1 MPMIPFAP
9 SLQDRASYGLPANY
23 LRNMFVEA
31 TPGGPTSDARMSR
44 PGLLLSY
51 TIGNGPVQGMYQNA
65 GAVGGAIYAV
75 SDNNFYQGTTL
86 RGNIPTGTVA
96 RFAGSSE
103 QIVVVMGG
111 SAYTWDGTDFLLV
124 NDTDL
129 PPGVYDVTY
138 AGGRFIYT
146 IVGSDTFYYSR
157 IGDARA
163 VDGFAFASAES
174 SPDAIEAVATLSDEI
189 AFFGQASTEWWTTT
203 SDPDAPFQRTIGR
216 RYDKGIV
223 GQGTLQSIDNALIW
237 VGGDLVVYR
246 TGNVP
251 ARISDHSIE
260 EAIRKCQ
267 DTNDS
272 SSLNVSFDGH
282 TFYIL
287 NLPNNGSFAL
297 DLSNSTW
304 AEWTSNGQLQF
315 RCAWN
320 CQVGGPDYLGD
331 TLSGKVFTLDPE
343 TYSDDGG
350 DPIDRAVSVFVP
362 VAGGFVAN
370 SSVMLQCR
378 RGVGN
383 ANVPAPA
390 VRLRY
395 SDVAGAS
402 FNATP
407 GTVSLGATGEFGFKQ
422 IWRRLGMMRS
432 PGRLFEFSCPDPCS
446 VVFEAMTINEGRP

>member
-1 MPMIPFAP
+1 MIPFAP
-9 SLQDRASYGLPANY
+9 SQENRASYGLPPRY
-23 LRNMFVEA
+23 LRNMFVEE
-31 TPGGPTSDARMSR
+31 TPGGPTGDARLNR

-51 TIGNGPVQGMYQNA
+51 TLGSGPVQGIYQNS

-75 SDNNFYQGTTL
+75 SDNDFYEDTTL
-86 RGNIPTGTVA
+86 RGTIPTGTVA
-96 RFAGSSE
+96 RIVGSST

-111 SAYTWDGTDFLLV
+111 SAYTWDGVDFLLV

-146 IVGSDTFYYSR
+146 IVGSDTFWYSD

-163 VDGFAFASAES
+163 IDGFAFASAES

-189 AFFGQASTEWWTTT
+189 AFFGQTSTEWWTTT
-203 SDPDAPFQRTIGR
+203 TDPDAPFQRTVGR
-216 RYDKGIV
+216 RYDKGII
-223 GQGTLQSIDNALIW
+223 GQGTLQAIDNALIW
-237 VGGDLVVYR
+237 VGNDLVVYR

-251 ARISDHSIE
+251 ARISDHSVE

-272 SSLNVSFDGH
+272 TSLNLAMDGH
-282 TFYIL
+282 TFYVL
-287 NLPNNGSFAL
+287 NLPNNGSYAL
-297 DLSNSTW
+297 DLSNNTW
-304 AEWTSNGQLQF
+304 AEWTSENQLQF

-320 CQVGGPDYLGD
+320 TQRAGVNFLGD

-343 TYSDDGG
+343 TYVDDVTTA
-350 DPIDRAVSVFVP
+350 IDCRTSVFFP
-362 VAGGFVAN
+362 VAGGFVPN

-383 ANVPAPA
+383 SAEPLPTVT
-390 VRLRY
+390 LRY
-395 SDVAGAS
+395 SDDGGAVY
-402 FNATP
+402 NDTP
-407 GTVSLGATGEFGFKQ
+407 GAVSLGAGGQYGFKQ
-422 IWRRLGMMRS
+422 IWRRLGYMRS
-432 PGRLFEFSCPDPCS
+432 PGRLYEFSSSDPVS
-446 VVFEAMTINEGRP
+446 RVFEAMSINEARP

>member
-1 MPMIPFAP
+1 MIPFAP
-9 SLQDRASYGLPANY
+9 TLQDRASYGLPANY
-23 LRNMFVEA
+23 LRNMFVEG
-31 TPGGPTSDARMSR
+31 TPGGPTGDARLSR

-51 TIGNGPVQGMYQNA
+51 TIGSGPIQGMYQNA

-75 SDNNFYQGTTL
+75 SDNDFYEGATN

-96 RFAGSSE
+96 RFAASDS

-111 SAYTWDGTDFLLV
+111 TAYTWDGASFLAVTDM
-124 NDTDL
+124 DL
-129 PPGVYDVTY
+129 PSGVYDVTY

-146 IVGSDTFYYSR
+146 IVGSDTFYYSD
-157 IGDARA
+157 IGDARSI
-163 VDGFAFASAES
+163 DGFAFASAES

-189 AFFGQASTEWWTTT
+189 AFFGQASTEWWATTT
-203 SDPDAPFQRTIGR
+203 DPDAPFQRTIGR
-216 RYDKGIV
+216 RYDKGII
-223 GQGTLQSIDNALIW
+223 GQGTLQAIDNALIW
-237 VGGDLVVYR
+237 VGNDLVVYR

-260 EAIRKCQ
+260 EAIRKSL
-267 DTNDS
+267 DVNDS
-272 SSLNVSFDGH
+272 TSLNLSFDGH
-282 TFYIL
+282 TFYVL
-287 NLPNNGSFAL
+287 TLPNNGSFAL
-297 DLSNSTW
+297 DLSNNTW
-304 AEWTSNGQLQF
+304 GEWTSEGQLQF

-320 CQVGGPDYLGD
+320 CQVNGVDFLGD

-343 TYSDDGG
+343 TYVDDVTSE
-350 DPIDRAVSVFVP
+350 IDRAISVFVP

-383 ANVPAPA
+383 SNDPAPV

-402 FNATP
+402 FNTSP
-407 GTVSLGATGEFGFKQ
+407 GTVSLGANGEYGYKQ

-432 PGRLFEFSCPDPCS
+432 PGRLFEFSCPDKVS
-446 VVFEAMTINEGRP
+446 VVFEAVTLNEGRP